1 MVGKQVKKLET
12 RLSFSLTIILNII
25 SGKVAQYLLFKTF
38 YYTEEYSIDIVM
50 EISKS
55 VHQPSILLSLL
66 LYTVV
71 YLFILAIIDKKNTLK

>member
-71 YLFILAIIDKKNTLK
+71 YLFILAIIDNKNTLK